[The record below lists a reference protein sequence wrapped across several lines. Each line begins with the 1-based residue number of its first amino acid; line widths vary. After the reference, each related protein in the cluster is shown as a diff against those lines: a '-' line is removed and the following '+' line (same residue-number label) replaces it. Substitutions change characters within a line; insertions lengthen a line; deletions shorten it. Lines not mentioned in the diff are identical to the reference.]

1 MSRWLRNVNALLENL
16 DSTVEE
22 TVEEHRFNRTL
33 TEAARVGDN
42 GGTDAA
48 AKAVEG
54 LLQEEAQGV
63 DDILAKR
70 GLLGSADEG
79 EEEEEEDD
87 LADDGN
93 ILDDTIDDA
102 PGDNENGNAAAEE
115 GDALNEM
122 AEGAATDAESELQS
136 EKRITPGAGDKNDF
150 EGKGLSGV
158 EGGLTE
164 GSEGVVDESA
174 FEEINFGGDSGTDDD
189 GKGDERQKDPQ
200 EAAQAM
206 TARPAAQLRPQI
218 RQAGNRGPASG
229 PRPCGVADGAGPIA
243 AQAGE
248 GGGGLVPQGRGR
260 GIVGVARAI
269 YAADEGNK

>member
-115 GDALNEM
+115 GGALNET

-136 EKRITPGAGDKNDF
+136 EKRITPGAGVKNDF

-174 FEEINFGGDSGTDDD
+174 FE
-189 GKGDERQKDPQ
+189 
-200 EAAQAM
+200 
-206 TARPAAQLRPQI
+206 
-218 RQAGNRGPASG
+218 
-229 PRPCGVADGAGPIA
+229 
-243 AQAGE
+243 
-248 GGGGLVPQGRGR
+248 
-260 GIVGVARAI
+260 
-269 YAADEGNK
+269 